1 MPQRINPYMVTSKA
15 SKTVDR
21 HYQSLYQSHP
31 LLCQTHV
38 LWDDLSQLPQHMVSH
53 YVDIEYHSLRVL
65 HFSFRA
71 VSLAAPHSPQ
81 FLLVLSQLRTALVQA
96 MPPAPPPAAQ
106 RQPATPEARTRVE
119 QQARRLFTTVF
130 QLDSADEVNV
140 PRFEWARVV
149 LRLVQ
154 LQLVTGQDQ
163 GQANVARR
171 ARPRVR
177 GILRCSTGRPGRG
190 PCRRPP
196 HATPAPRA
204 AADVRPAVRRRL
216 SEQCGDC
223 TRGKLCGIGGR
234 TGRFA
239 SACAGCHQPS
249 WTVQRGEQAGLPHQ
263 LAVRGSTRGK

>member
-31 LLCQTHV
+31 LLCQTHAR
-38 LWDDLSQLPQHMVSH
+38 WDDLSQLPQHMVSH
-53 YVDIEYHSLRVL
+53 YVDIEYHHRRVL

-71 VSLAAPHSPQ
+71 VFLAAPHSPQ

-149 LRLVQ
+149 LRLIQ
-154 LQLVTGQDQ
+154 L
-163 GQANVARR
+163 
-171 ARPRVR
+171 
-177 GILRCSTGRPGRG
+177 
-190 PCRRPP
+190 CRRPP

-216 SEQCGDC
+216 SEQCWDC

-234 TGRFA
+234 TGQCA
-239 SACAGCHQPS
+239 SACAGCHQPL
-249 WTVQRGEQAGLPHQ
+249 WTAKRRASRTATSASSAGLVAHPVWSHRAQ
-263 LAVRGSTRGK
+263 CSLHNNLGCVFLRRRLCWYW

>member
-1 MPQRINPYMVTSKA
+1 MPPSMPQRINPYMVTSKA

-106 RQPATPEARTRVE
+106 LQPATPESRTRVE

-140 PRFEWARVV
+140 PSFEWERVV
-149 LRLVQ
+149 Y
-154 LQLVTGQDQ
+154 DSSS
-163 GQANVARR
+163 
-171 ARPRVR
+171 
-177 GILRCSTGRPGRG
+177 CSSLPGRTKARQTWLG
-190 PCRRPP
+190 E
-196 HATPAPRA
+196 HDHGYVAYFA
-204 AADVRPAVRRRL
+204 AALEGPAEAPAEGSL
-216 SEQCGDC
+216 
-223 TRGKLCGIGGR
+223 TR
-234 TGRFA
+234 
-239 SACAGCHQPS
+239 
-249 WTVQRGEQAGLPHQ
+249 HQ
-263 LAVRGSTRGK
+263 LRVLLPMYAPPSGADSVSSAGTAHGASYVALETHRTVR